1 MEKKYADLLIR
12 YCVNLQPGETLL
24 ITSTWLAEP
33 LLRELYDAALGAG
46 GHPVL
51 LVDIEG
57 TEKILLEKG
66 NEKQLRYV
74 NPFFAEAIRA
84 FDAYIRILAPFDV
97 KELETVDPAKR
108 RIRQEAM
115 QPVMNT
121 YFERLGSGSLKRSL
135 CQYPTPAAAQTAGMS
150 LEEYTRFVYNACYLF
165 DENPVSKWLEVRAF
179 QQKIVEY
186 LNGCTEMRYTRPGT
200 DLTFST
206 LGRKW
211 INSDGKNNMPS
222 GEVFTSP
229 VEDSVNGHIYFSY
242 PSVYMGRDVRGVS
255 FEVKDGLIVSWDAV
269 EGKPL
274 LDNVLEMDGARRF
287 GEAAVGTNNRIQ
299 QITRNI
305 LFDEKIGGSI
315 HMAIGQS
322 YRQTGG
328 KNSSPLHWDLITDM
342 KIGGKIYADGN
353 LIYENG
359 AFLI

>member
-1 MEKKYADLLIR
+1 
-12 YCVNLQPGETLL
+12 
-24 ITSTWLAEP
+24 
-33 LLRELYDAALGAG
+33 
-46 GHPVL
+46 
-51 LVDIEG
+51 
-57 TEKILLEKG
+57 
-66 NEKQLRYV
+66 
-74 NPFFAEAIRA
+74 
-84 FDAYIRILAPFDV
+84 
-97 KELETVDPAKR
+97 
-108 RIRQEAM
+108 
-115 QPVMNT
+115 
-121 YFERLGSGSLKRSL
+121 
-135 CQYPTPAAAQTAGMS
+135 
-150 LEEYTRFVYNACYLF
+150 
-165 DENPVSKWLEVRAF
+165 
-179 QQKIVEY
+179 
-186 LNGCTEMRYTRPGT
+186 
-200 DLTFST
+200 
-206 LGRKW
+206 
-211 INSDGKNNMPS
+211 MPS